1 MAWLSWH
8 NLLVLSGAICVSGR
22 PVVCWYAYHILTLA
36 GNNQSHVDVQFS
48 RCWFVSLEF
57 SLSILLFCGPLLDF
71 LPTIFLFF
79 RTWPRS
85 WPRPVTQLLL
95 KVFFLAFV
103 VFRVF
108 FHLRRFIRGKKN
120 RYKKLFTRDLWR
132 GICAYVAMQQRQQ
145 WVLFTW
151 FQSTLA
157 RRHVRSANALKNSHT
172 SGRGDIICLG

>member
-95 KVFFLAFV
+95 KVFFFGVRCFPGVFPLAPFYPGQQKSV
-103 VFRVF
+103 QKIVYPWFMARNLCLRGNAAAAAVSPL
-108 FHLRRFIRGKKN
+108 HLVPKHFSPSSCQ
-120 RYKKLFTRDLWR
+120 
-132 GICAYVAMQQRQQ
+132 IC
-145 WVLFTW
+145 
-151 FQSTLA
+151 
-157 RRHVRSANALKNSHT
+157 
-172 SGRGDIICLG
+172 